1 MPRGTTRGRSVGNSA
16 RGGVRAPGGASRG
29 RGPFTAQIPTP
40 PTSDSLI
47 TETRNQQRVRQQEE
61 LQDEPQDYTR
71 TVGKRKRA
79 YSSIANALGKHK
91 LSDRGSEDNKALE
104 HLYQLGRW
112 IQRGID
118 LEPDVHMIVKVGI
131 ALADPFCEMEGTDNF
146 VALEEEL
153 DDYNEEQQH
162 TLVGL
167 FEEMLEYE
175 HDFEELLVIII
186 EEHDLETFNNLLDE
200 HDARREDL
208 NKLKSLASTFIPVNP
223 HIDPL
228 VPPLTSSR
236 GKSDRGI
243 NHPIIAA
250 LFCPRKYIVR
260 MMDELDVSEKGLITS
275 TDPLEDDGWEYE
287 DENDGEDDEEEYQD
301 EEDVSIPDDI
311 SVVEYIQGGGV
322 QLTAEG
328 MDCFLYDLRKF
339 HPGNTHSSILKG
351 FLQGHIL
358 PRVYRAIFL
367 GKTSM
372 MEDHDR
378 KTRASV
384 SKLHGMTRVT
394 PKTIAYAITF
404 ARFTMSMS
412 ESWNL
417 VDETYDLQTLYDSI
431 VDLLTTPD
439 SLFVKN
445 ILAWFNRFGVVFL
458 SFSSFILTLL
468 WVVGHYRKVFGKK
481 KLIAKRIVTKDVV
494 HGGNPFKALATAEAA
509 RSQRRL
515 EKMEERHEREE
526 AERRVAEAA
535 ARKKAMEAVHAE
547 REKPSKAEH
556 RHLREDRAI
565 EEGGDDKDDG
575 EAEVDEEKEE
585 LGDDLHDAGEFRVG
599 SDDEDAQDQDQVPQM
614 HQVSHGSVSSR
625 SIRKTLIQSQTQ
637 DVEENEPPQDT
648 GRRQTRN
655 GGALRQG
662 VGLGGGHGG
671 GKKKCKTG

>member
-16 RGGVRAPGGASRG
+16 RGGVRAPVGASRG
-29 RGPFTAQIPTP
+29 RGPLISAHVPTP
-40 PTSDSLI
+40 PTSDGPV
-47 TETRNQQRVRQQEE
+47 TETRKQNRVPHQEE
-61 LQDEPQDYTR
+61 LEEYAQDPSR
-71 TVGKRKRA
+71 TIGKRMRA
-79 YSSIANALGKHK
+79 YSSIANALSKHK
-91 LSDRGSEDNKALE
+91 LSDRESNDNKILD

-118 LEPDVHMIVKVGI
+118 LEPDVHVIVKVGI
-131 ALADPFCEMEGTDNF
+131 ALSESFCEMEGTEDF

-153 DDYNEEQQH
+153 EDYNEEQQQV
-162 TLVGL
+162 LVRL
-167 FEEMLEYE
+167 FEEMIEYE
-175 HDFEELLVIII
+175 PDFEELLVVII
-186 EEHDLETFNNLLDE
+186 EEHDLKTFNNLLDE
-200 HDARREDL
+200 LCNRQHDARREDL

-223 HIDPL
+223 HVDPL
-228 VPPLTSSR
+228 IPPLTSSR

-260 MMDELDVSEKGLITS
+260 MMDELDGSEKGLIMS

-287 DENDGEDDEEEYQD
+287 DENEGEDGEED
-301 EEDVSIPDDI
+301 EEDEQDDSIPDDV
-311 SVVEYIQGGGV
+311 SVIEYIQGGGV

-339 HPGNTHSSILKG
+339 HPGKSHSSILQG

-394 PKTIAYAITF
+394 PKTIAYAITL

-417 VDETYDLQTLYDSI
+417 VDETYDLRTLYDSI

-439 SLFVKN
+439 SLFVEN
-445 ILAWFNRFGVVFL
+445 ILAWFN
-458 SFSSFILTLL
+458 
-468 WVVGHYRKVFGKK
+468 RKVFGKK
-481 KLIAKRIVTKDVV
+481 KLVAKRIVTKDVV

-515 EKMEERHEREE
+515 EKMEERGEREE
-526 AERRVAEAA
+526 VERRAAEAA
-535 ARKKAMEAVHAE
+535 AREKAMEAMRAE
-547 REKPSKAEH
+547 REKRSKVEH
-556 RHLREDRAI
+556 RQLRDDRAI
-565 EEGGDDKDDG
+565 EGGGDDKDEG
-575 EAEVDEEKEE
+575 EVEVDEEKEE
-585 LGDDLHDAGEFRVG
+585 LGDDLCDADTKFLEELQQLYFDLKSNTKVG
-599 SDDEDAQDQDQVPQM
+599 
-614 HQVSHGSVSSR
+614 
-625 SIRKTLIQSQTQ
+625 
-637 DVEENEPPQDT
+637 
-648 GRRQTRN
+648 
-655 GGALRQG
+655 
-662 VGLGGGHGG
+662 
-671 GKKKCKTG
+671 

>member
-287 DENDGEDDEEEYQD
+287 DENDGDEDEEEYED
-301 EEDVSIPDDI
+301 EEDISIPDDI

-417 VDETYDLQTLYDSI
+417 VDETYDLRTLYDSI

-439 SLFVKN
+439 SLFVNN
-445 ILAWFNRFGVVFL
+445 ILAWFN
-458 SFSSFILTLL
+458 
-468 WVVGHYRKVFGKK
+468 RKVFGKK
-481 KLIAKRIVTKDVV
+481 KLIAKRVVSKDVV

-535 ARKKAMEAVHAE
+535 AREKAMEAMRAE
-547 REKPSKAEH
+547 REKQSRAEH
-556 RHLREDRAI
+556 RQSQDDRAI
-565 EEGGDDKDDG
+565 EGGGDDNDEG
-575 EAEVDEEKEE
+575 EVEADEEKEE
-585 LGDDLHDAGEFRVG
+585 LGDDLCDAGEFRVG
-599 SDDEDAQDQDQVPQM
+599 SDDEDAQVQVQVPQM
-614 HQVSHGSVSSR
+614 GQVSRGTVSSR
-625 SIRKTLIQSQTQ
+625 SIRKTPIQSQIQ
-637 DVEENEPPQDT
+637 EGEEIGPIQET
-648 GRRQTRN
+648 GRVKTRS

-662 VGLGGGHGG
+662 VGFGVSRGG